1 MYLQSYPRVTIDLTK
16 IQNNTKI
23 LVEKCKENN
32 ISVMGVSKI
41 FCGEPEVI
49 GAMVDGGIS
58 YIADSRIKNLK
69 KLVEYSIPKVLLRLP
84 MQSELKDLVEVVD
97 ISLNSEIETIVS
109 IDNVAKE
116 LGKVHKI
123 ILMIELGDLREGI
136 LPKDVKTVLDQ
147 VIKLNNIKLAGV
159 GVNLTCYG
167 GVIPEERN
175 LGELL
180 KISEKIK
187 KEYSISLEIL
197 SGGNSSSLYLLD
209 DSRIPKGINNLRLGE
224 AIALGR
230 ETAYGEK
237 IKGTSSDACVLQAE
251 VIEIKEKPSI
261 PTGEI
266 GMDAFGN
273 KPQFEDKGVRKRAI
287 LAIGR
292 QDMDPEGLIPRDP
305 NIAVIGASSDH
316 LIMDVEDSEFSYK
329 VGDVL
334 SFDLEYGALLNIM
347 TSEYVTKDFRKQ

>member
-1 MYLQSYPRVTIDLTK
+1 MCLYSYPRVTIDLDK
-16 IQNNTKI
+16 IKNNTKV
-23 LVEKCKENN
+23 LVQKCKEND
-32 ISVMGVSKI
+32 ISIMGVSKI
-41 FCGEPEVI
+41 FCGEPKVVS
-49 GAMVDGGIS
+49 AMVDGGVS

-69 KLVEYSIPKVLLRLP
+69 KLGTCSVPKVLLRLP
-84 MQSELKDLVEVVD
+84 MKSELKDLVEEVD
-97 ISLNSEIETIVS
+97 ISLNSEIETIAS
-109 IDNVAKE
+109 IDNVARK
-116 LGKVHKI
+116 LGKIHKI

-136 LPKDVKTVLDQ
+136 LPNDIKTVLDQ
-147 VIKLNNIKLAGV
+147 VIKLKNIKLSGV

-167 GVIPEERN
+167 GVIPEEKN
-175 LGELL
+175 LGELF

-187 KEYSISLEIL
+187 KEYSVNLEIL

-209 DSRIPKGINNLRLGE
+209 ENRMPKGINNLRLGE

-230 ETAYGEK
+230 ETAYGER
-237 IKGTSSDACVLQAE
+237 IEGASSDACVLQAE
-251 VIEIKEKPSI
+251 VIEVKEKPSI

-273 KPQFEDKGVRKRAI
+273 KPQFEDKGIRKRAI

-305 NIAVIGASSDH
+305 NIMVIGASSDH
-316 LIMDVEDSEFSYK
+316 LIMDVEDSEQNYQ
-329 VGDVL
+329 VGDIL

-347 TSEYVTKDFRKQ
+347 TSEYVTKDFRKK